1 MDPMARKLLEQAY
14 QAIYDAGLCPE
25 ELSGKKI
32 GVYIGS
38 CFSESEK
45 SSFYATRSRTGFG
58 IPGCSKAMFANRIS
72 YWLNAKGPSMNID
85 DSCCSSTAALEQA
98 YHAINRG
105 ECEAAIVGGS
115 NLCLHPQSSIHSGR
129 IVNLSKDG
137 KTKSFDTEAA
147 GCVQA
152 EAINILFLQKAK
164 DALRIY
170 AEVVHVKC
178 TFTSKTKDFQYGFYR
193 DPKDMAKFMH
203 NFYDEI
209 QIPPQAV
216 EYVEAFG
223 SAVPEADKAELE
235 AIERVHCFNRK
246 EPLFVGSVMS
256 NIGYGGPASGISAI
270 TKVILGYHSG
280 LLAGNLNCD
289 SPRTDIAALRDGRL
303 RILTEH
309 HRNFGRAYTAV
320 NGLSITGS
328 NAHVLLYG
336 HFKSKDLS
344 RYKTNIPRLVFLSGR
359 QESSVNK
366 IIQDLKSRSVDPEEI
381 ALLHNIHKNRISGH
395 VGRGYILLDTN
406 AKNETICLHEK
417 SNYFDDAKRPLWF
430 VYSGMGSQW
439 AGMGAHLMRIPI
451 FAAAIEKCRL
461 VLEPKGVDIVH
472 IITSTDKTIFDNI
485 LNSFVGI
492 SAIQIGLTDVLRAL
506 EIVPDKIIGHSVGE
520 LGCAYADGCF
530 TAEEMILAAY
540 SRGLVSVQTPL
551 IRGSMAAVGIGY
563 EKISKMCPPEI
574 EVACHNGPDSSTIS
588 GPADIMKE
596 FVAQLTAKE
605 IFAREVPCSNI
616 AYHSRY
622 IADAGPGLLKYLGEV
637 IKSPKARSER
647 WVSTSVPQDK
657 WNEPFAKYSSAEYH
671 TNNLLNSVLFAE
683 TSTLIPAN
691 AVVVEIA
698 PHGLLQ
704 AILKRSL
711 PESCKHVP
719 LTRRGHPNNA
729 QFLLEAIGNLYMEGY
744 SPQVQELYPKV
755 EFPVSSETP
764 MLSHLIEWV
773 HNESWT
779 VPLYVTANRKTAA
792 SCTYVLSIHDD
803 EHRYLRGHV
812 IRETNSYPFA
822 ATLVAVW
829 DTLAMVLGVPKK
841 QLSVQFRD
849 VHLHSQP
856 NLHEQRQLRLN
867 VTVHRGK
874 GQFEVL
880 DDNIKVASGFIDS
893 EIDKDISP
901 KEEINSEEVLTLKS
915 KDIYSLLDARDYN
928 YSDEFKSIY
937 NANLSLTKA
946 HLLWKNNWVTLIDGI
961 IQLNALRRIHES
973 VSQPDF
979 IRRIIIDVEK
989 HSKSNTIVVDDM
1001 NIISADVCEVMESTR
1016 CGGVLIE
1023 NIKFYDMPSIN
1034 KEQIALKALKF
1045 IPHVSTNNFDEKSAL
1060 CVFLQIISE
1069 NVSKQVINIGHI
1081 IEYKDQ
1087 INLITIQEI
1096 IKIINNFFPEIK
1108 IDLLQIS
1115 REDFTKKPDAFIGNI
1130 DVLMINNLAADD
1142 KMCQMLHRLLSRDTF
1157 LINKEECIDLSTMR
1171 PSQLYDCVCA
1181 HTFGSSRME
1190 LNLWRPSDVTV
1201 GTSAVTVFSQAD
1213 LIKLSSQLSTL
1224 PLKHRIVILTSYPA
1238 FGGIKDMVKEM
1249 RKNRKINLV
1258 IVNHKLL
1265 EEQSLEQMPFTDLA
1279 TNILD
1284 HGIWGGVYYL
1294 PLQESIAKGKEMA
1307 LEMTRLGDLDSIQWI
1322 EVTGSS
1328 HLGIPVKVQY
1338 AGLNDAYIKKVL
1350 GVAAKEHKDNKK
1362 LVEYDFSGTTDREE
1376 RVMGIVQEES
1386 INACVNAK
1394 PELLWPVPKHW
1405 TLEDA
1410 ATVPLAY
1417 CLAFYCLCFKS
1428 RFHRG
1433 NSILVHGG
1441 TGALGQAIISIALAH
1456 DCDIYTTVS
1465 DIKKKMFLLSLF
1477 PELKEDHIGYSRD
1490 ASFRDMILKGTHGKG
1505 CDIVITSVK
1514 GDLRNTSIGCCKI
1527 FGCIV
1532 DTSLVLNNEDYTFGM
1547 FNLFKAITYS
1557 TQKFSSL
1564 FEPTKVNELKMLQ
1577 VMVSEGIARGYVRPL
1592 SRIIYAAGDA
1602 SRALRLQAGSRH
1614 LGRVLLHLEEDVVTV
1629 RFSYSR
1635 INCSSDRLQLL
1646 LSEND
1651 VLGIQFADRL
1661 ISRGARKLALHCSN
1675 KSNSVLLK
1683 LRTWEK
1689 QGVQYTVSYGN
1700 QWNENIFNLLNSKT
1714 PEVVEGIYCILNSN
1728 AQNEQNIKCLEHLT
1742 LAIRRSSWP
1751 IKYFAIID
1759 ARNEVSDIIKL
1770 TKPHDQFTT
1779 IKLPSLKNVR
1789 KLFFYVGNKEYFSIG
1804 HAIDAIEKALCY
1816 KERVIAAHRTRK
1828 PMGTLLQELAN
1839 LADFSISNVTSR
1851 EATLKD
1857 LGMDLSKSH
1866 IVRAYLRDFHCILL
1880 DESIIPILT
1889 VKKIL
1894 ELEDKMSKKVL
1905 EDSEGLKTFFSHIDP
1920 DELLATTDMV
1930 FLPTLTACTAL
1941 RDNEFDVSQTYLCV
1955 VPGVEGLHVRFHELC
1970 ERLKLPALVLQPGVE
1985 RPHETIQEMA
1995 QRYAKILLNK
2005 IQLKKRFY
2013 LLGYESGVLVA
2024 LEMAAI
2030 LEDHGLTGSIFCI
2043 GGAPDDILEKFEEKL
2058 AKFETEESLQ
2068 VAVATHMFMLMNN
2081 DDNREDVEN
2090 ILKTISTWKEKVTLC
2105 VQKLLGRIDHSI
2117 QYAKELI
2124 EAAYARILQ
2133 VRNYSSEPRL
2143 LRSLLISIR
2152 PRSSGSKHV
2161 RSLSLQNHSQQ
2172 KVVEYELH
2180 APLAYAAQDLRCA
2193 AIVNRHLGVDI
2204 LEEFDKRN
2212 LCESYIINADSF
2224 MTTAEV
2230 GVGQ

>member
-1 MDPMARKLLEQAY
+1 MAATTKNLSLGKEREPARNTLRDKVVISGISGLYAGCHSVKDLSNILYNKINPIKKESPRWKFDHPEVAQYTGPVPDISLFDAQFFKVHFRLANNMDPMARKLLEQAY

-45 SSFYATRSRTGFG
+45 SGFYATRSRAGFG

-85 DSCCSSTAALEQA
+85 DGCCSSTAALEQA

-115 NLCLHPQSSIHSGR
+115 NLCLHPQSSIHYGR
-129 IVNLSKDG
+129 IVNLSIDG

-178 TFTSKTKDFQYGFYR
+178 TFTSIPTQETKDFQYGFYR

-235 AIERVHCFNRK
+235 AIETIYCFNRK

-256 NIGYGGPASGISAI
+256 NIGYVGSASGISAI

-289 SPRTDIAALRDGRL
+289 SPRNDIAALRDGRL

-309 HRNFGRAYTAV
+309 HRNFGRAYTAI
-320 NGLSITGS
+320 NGLSMTGS
-328 NAHVLLYG
+328 NAHVLIYG

-395 VGRGYILLDTN
+395 VGRGFILLDTN

-657 WNEPFAKYSSAEYH
+657 WNEPIAKYSSAEYH

-719 LTRRGHPNNA
+719 LTRRGHPDNA

-764 MLSHLIEWV
+764 MLSHLLEWV

-1060 CVFLQIISE
+1060 
-1069 NVSKQVINIGHI
+1069 
-1081 IEYKDQ
+1081 
-1087 INLITIQEI
+1087 
-1096 IKIINNFFPEIK
+1096 
-1108 IDLLQIS
+1108 
-1115 REDFTKKPDAFIGNI
+1115 
-1130 DVLMINNLAADD
+1130 
-1142 KMCQMLHRLLSRDTF
+1142 
-1157 LINKEECIDLSTMR
+1157 
-1171 PSQLYDCVCA
+1171 
-1181 HTFGSSRME
+1181 
-1190 LNLWRPSDVTV
+1190 
-1201 GTSAVTVFSQAD
+1201 
-1213 LIKLSSQLSTL
+1213 
-1224 PLKHRIVILTSYPA
+1224 
-1238 FGGIKDMVKEM
+1238 
-1249 RKNRKINLV
+1249 
-1258 IVNHKLL
+1258 
-1265 EEQSLEQMPFTDLA
+1265 
-1279 TNILD
+1279 
-1284 HGIWGGVYYL
+1284 
-1294 PLQESIAKGKEMA
+1294 
-1307 LEMTRLGDLDSIQWI
+1307 
-1322 EVTGSS
+1322 
-1328 HLGIPVKVQY
+1328 
-1338 AGLNDAYIKKVL
+1338 
-1350 GVAAKEHKDNKK
+1350 
-1362 LVEYDFSGTTDREE
+1362 
-1376 RVMGIVQEES
+1376 
-1386 INACVNAK
+1386 
-1394 PELLWPVPKHW
+1394 
-1405 TLEDA
+1405 
-1410 ATVPLAY
+1410 
-1417 CLAFYCLCFKS
+1417 
-1428 RFHRG
+1428 
-1433 NSILVHGG
+1433 
-1441 TGALGQAIISIALAH
+1441 
-1456 DCDIYTTVS
+1456 
-1465 DIKKKMFLLSLF
+1465 
-1477 PELKEDHIGYSRD
+1477 
-1490 ASFRDMILKGTHGKG
+1490 
-1505 CDIVITSVK
+1505 
-1514 GDLRNTSIGCCKI
+1514 
-1527 FGCIV
+1527 
-1532 DTSLVLNNEDYTFGM
+1532 
-1547 FNLFKAITYS
+1547 
-1557 TQKFSSL
+1557 
-1564 FEPTKVNELKMLQ
+1564 
-1577 VMVSEGIARGYVRPL
+1577 
-1592 SRIIYAAGDA
+1592 
-1602 SRALRLQAGSRH
+1602 H
-1614 LGRVLLHLEEDVVTV
+1614 LGRVLLHLEEDVSSTQHK
-1629 RFSYSR
+1629 

-1651 VLGIQFADRL
+1651 VLGIQLADRL

-1683 LRTWEK
+1683 QRTWEK
-1689 QGVQYTVSYGN
+1689 QGVQCTVSIGN
-1700 QWNENIFNLLNSKT
+1700 RWNENIFNLLNSKM

-1728 AQNEQNIKCLEHLT
+1728 AENEQNIKCLEHLT
-1742 LAIRRSSWP
+1742 LAIRRSNWP
-1751 IKYFAIID
+1751 IKYFAVID
-1759 ARNEVSDIIKL
+1759 ARNEVSEMIKL
-1770 TKPHDQFTT
+1770 TKPHDQFAT
-1779 IKLPSLKNVR
+1779 IQLPSLNNFK
-1789 KLFFYVGNKEYFSIG
+1789 VGNKEYFSIS

-1816 KERVIAAHRTRK
+1816 KERVIAAHRTHK
-1828 PMGTLLQELAN
+1828 PMGTLLQELAS
-1839 LADFSISNVTSR
+1839 LADFSIPNDTSQ
-1851 EATLKD
+1851 EATLED
-1857 LGMDLSKSH
+1857 LGMDLSKSQ
-1866 IVRAYLRDFHCILL
+1866 IVRAYLRNFHCILL
-1880 DESIIPILT
+1880 DESIIPKLT

-1905 EDSEGLKTFFSHIDP
+1905 EDTDGLKTFFSHIDP
-1920 DELLATTDMV
+1920 DDLLATAEMV
-1930 FLPTLTACTAL
+1930 FLPTLTAGTAL
-1941 RDNEFDVSQTYLCV
+1941 SDNEFDVSQTYLCV

-1970 ERLKLPALVLQPGVE
+1970 ERLKIPALVLQPGVE

-2043 GGAPDDILEKFEEKL
+2043 GGAPDDILDTFEEKL
-2058 AKFETEESLQ
+2058 AKFETDESLQ
-2068 VAVATHMFMLMNN
+2068 VAVATHMYILMNN
-2081 DDNREDVEN
+2081 DDNPEDVEN
-2090 ILKTISTWKEKVTLC
+2090 ILKIIPTWKGKVTMC

-2117 QYAKELI
+2117 QYAKEFI
-2124 EAAYARILQ
+2124 EAAYVRILQ
-2133 VRNYSSEPRL
+2133 VNDDSSSTAIHRIQGINGDRTPCTIELELSAWYKLRSCSGVKYRLFL
-2143 LRSLLISIR
+2143 LRMPTFLPAVLALI
-2152 PRSSGSKHV
+2152 
-2161 RSLSLQNHSQQ
+2161 
-2172 KVVEYELH
+2172 
-2180 APLAYAAQDLRCA
+2180 RC
-2193 AIVNRHLGVDI
+2193 ID
-2204 LEEFDKRN
+2204 RN
-2212 LCESYIINADSF
+2212 
-2224 MTTAEV
+2224 
-2230 GVGQ
+2230 